1 SSTPGTITIID
12 DRHRCERRAPA
23 HEFEQRGVHRVEEN
37 GENRRPS
44 DRRQKRR
51 QDQEC
56 AVQNEQ
62 KKRKEKSGH
71 EPSSIHRV
79 ASSPIRQLYVEEL
92 SVARRHKPRLRVRR
106 KLERKHRCHYKG
118 QDLW

>member
-1 SSTPGTITIID
+1 HDD

-23 HEFEQRGVHRVEEN
+23 YEFEQPGIHRVEED
-37 GENRRPS
+37 GENRRPR

-51 QDQEC
+51 QDQER
-56 AVQNEQ
+56 AVQSEQ
-62 KKRKEKSGH
+62 KKREEKSGH

-92 SVARRHKPRLRVRR
+92 SVARRHKRDSPCGESLSASIAVIA
-106 KLERKHRCHYKG
+106 KDKI
-118 QDLW
+118 